1 MRAFLKGFFVPSTF
15 AFLLPLSLSVFFFNP
30 QQDDERIIQ
39 EIQKEGEAELNKKI
53 NQSGQYFLVDD
64 FSRPPKA
71 EWFLMIFCNVSSS
84 ETTGKRVGPP
94 PEPIPAKRPRVT
106 PQAPNAAP
114 QAVRAP
120 LLIPQVMLPGP
131 AQRVFLQ
138 PIPAPYVPPL
148 PNLPPVNYNPRNLNF
163 DFNMP
168 MHYGPPHRFF
178 RPL

>member
-1 MRAFLKGFFVPSTF
+1 MFP
-15 AFLLPLSLSVFFFNP
+15 
-30 QQDDERIIQ
+30 
-39 EIQKEGEAELNKKI
+39 
-53 NQSGQYFLVDD
+53 
-64 FSRPPKA
+64 
-71 EWFLMIFCNVSSS
+71 S

-106 PQAPNAAP
+106 LQAPNAAP

-131 AQRVFLQ
+131 QRVFLQ

-148 PNLPPVNYNPRNLNF
+148 ANLPPVNYNPRNLNF